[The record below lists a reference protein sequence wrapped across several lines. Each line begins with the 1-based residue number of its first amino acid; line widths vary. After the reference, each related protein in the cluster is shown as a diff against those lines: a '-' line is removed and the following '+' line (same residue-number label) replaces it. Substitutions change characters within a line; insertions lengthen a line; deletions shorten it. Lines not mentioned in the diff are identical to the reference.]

1 MATSDEAA
9 NRRDADAGEVRLERD
24 GAVATLTLA
33 RPRAL
38 NAITWTMYEQLD
50 AHVRALAADA
60 TVRVVVL
67 RGHGGRAFAS
77 GTDIR
82 QFEGFTGA
90 DGVAYER
97 RLDAAMER
105 VAALPMPIIA
115 AIQGYAVGG
124 GLLLA
129 AACDLRY
136 ATPGSRLGAP
146 MSRTLG
152 NCLSMAN
159 YRRLVGAVGAMRV
172 KEMLFTGRLLTAEE
186 GLRVGFLTAVLEGED
201 FDGQVANIARE
212 LAERAPLTL
221 RATKEALRRLESAGA
236 AGEAPAPLDDVVA
249 WVYGSADFREG
260 VQAHIEKRRPVWRGE

>member
-1 MATSDEAA
+1 MATSDAA
-9 NRRDADAGEVRLERD
+9 KHHKAGEVRLARD

-33 RPRAL
+33 RPEAL
-38 NAITWTMYEQLD
+38 NALTWTMYEQLD
-50 AHVRALAADA
+50 AHVQTLAADA
-60 TVRVVVL
+60 TARVVVL
-67 RGHGGRAFAS
+67 RGEGGRAFAS

-82 QFEGFTGA
+82 QFDGYTGE

-105 VAALPMPIIA
+105 LASLPMPVIA
-115 AIQGYAVGG
+115 ALAGYAVGG

-136 ATPGSRLGAP
+136 ATPGSRIGAP

-159 YRRLVGAVGAMRV
+159 YRRLVAAVGAMRV

-186 GLRVGFLTAVLEGED
+186 ALRAGFLTAVLDGED
-201 FDGQVANIARE
+201 FDGQVAGIARE
-212 LAERAPLTL
+212 IAERAPLTL
-221 RATKEALRRLESAGA
+221 WATKEALRRLDVAEV
-236 AGEAPAPLDDVVA
+236 AGEAAPSLDDVIA
-249 WVYGSADFREG
+249 RVYGSADFREG
-260 VQAHIEKRRPVWRGE
+260 VRAHVEKRRPVWRGE